1 MIKGWIYEEDKT
13 TKNIYAPS
21 IGTLQ
26 KIRQILTAIKG
37 EISSNTII
45 MRDFNIPFTTIDR
58 SHRQKINKE
67 HKL

>member
-13 TKNIYAPS
+13 TKSIYAPN
-21 IGTLQ
+21 IGALQ
-26 KIRQILTAIKG
+26 KIRQVLIAIKG

-45 MRDFNIPFTTIDR
+45 MRDFNIPLTIDR

>member
-1 MIKGWIYEEDKT
+1 MKKTKT

-58 SHRQKINKE
+58 SHIQKINKE